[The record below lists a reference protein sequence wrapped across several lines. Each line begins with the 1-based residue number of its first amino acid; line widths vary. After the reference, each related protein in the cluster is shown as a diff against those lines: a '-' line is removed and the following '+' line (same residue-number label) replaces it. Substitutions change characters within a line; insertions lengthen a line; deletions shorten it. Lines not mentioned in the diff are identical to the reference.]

1 MIKKILFAII
11 IIAILGGAYA
21 YYQYNK
27 PVASIESKKPD
38 IVVSANDLFAAYDE
52 DENAANEKY
61 TEKIIQVKGIISD
74 VVKEGTGYKIF
85 IETDNPMSGVICE
98 MEEGQDVG
106 SLKAGDEVSV
116 KGRCTGFLSDVILK
130 QSSLIK

>member
-11 IIAILGGAYA
+11 ILALMGGAYA

-27 PVASIESKKPD
+27 PVASIENKKPD
-38 IVVSANDLFAAYDE
+38 IVVLANDLVAAYNE

-61 TEKIIQVKGIISD
+61 TEKIIQVKGITSD
-74 VVKEGTGYKIF
+74 IVKEGTVNKIF

-106 SLKAGDEVSV
+106 SLKVGDEVIV
-116 KGRCTGFLSDVILK
+116 KGRCTGFLSDVVLV